1 MKHFPLQSQPLNTD
15 ISSRTRTPTILVE
28 GRSNITARTAA
39 KRRLET
45 MKAASRIH
53 GGSENNPSPALDGMF
68 DTLVQYRLN
77 PYVHWPR
84 VSPREER
91 TKHKTKPRRSLGK
104 RVLQWPRLRALN
116 CLCLLFVCV
125 SLLVIRVHLP
135 KRFSR
140 KPLPP
145 LVISLM
151 HRSWLD
157 LLSLEIIRRTFEV
170 KLRLI

>member
-1 MKHFPLQSQPLNTD
+1 MRDLTHESQNVQVSLTLRLNFFQQLKEKGVMKHFPLQSQPLNTD

-28 GRSNITARTAA
+28 GRSNITVRTAA

-84 VSPREER
+84 VSRGGRKGSARVLPFRPPREER

-104 RVLQWPRLRALN
+104 HAFFNGRVFVLLIAFV
-116 CLCLLFVCV
+116 CSLFVFHC
-125 SLLVIRVHLP
+125 
-135 KRFSR
+135 
-140 KPLPP
+140 
-145 LVISLM
+145 
-151 HRSWLD
+151 
-157 LLSLEIIRRTFEV
+157 
-170 KLRLI
+170 